1 MSTRLAITLLVYGMV
16 QAVLFGAGLLLLLW
30 TPLAAD
36 AATYFPAMVIFS
48 ALISVP
54 VAWKLAPRLRASHQ
68 RRLARQRTDS

>member
-16 QAVLFGAGLLLLLW
+16 QAVLFGAGLLLW

-36 AATYFPAMVIFS
+36 AATYFPAMVIIS

-68 RRLARQRTDS
+68 RRLARQRMDS

>member
-30 TPLAAD
+30 TPLVVD
-36 AATYFPAMVIFS
+36 AAAYFPAMVIIS

-54 VAWKLAPRLRASHQ
+54 IAWKLAPLLRASHQ
-68 RRLARQRTDS
+68 RRLARQRLDS